1 MAGIAEV
8 GAKDGKKPEK
18 EHSKVTI
25 YFGVFFDGTN
35 NHRLQV
41 MIGKMYRKK
50 EKVNKENSELTE
62 DEKSI
67 AEKFTLDY
75 QLEAQISKSL
85 EFDEDRLKRLEA
97 FRKDN
102 RSLTVYDQ
110 RYIDYEMNEVN
121 KNKENIASYNSLLS
135 GEIDDLKDSLHKK
148 GSAIQN
154 NDFTNIALLEPFYRA
169 KEEKDIS
176 DDEFVYRI
184 YVSGSGTDR
193 VLENVGDN
201 IGAGFG
207 QGSTGVIQKVEDAL
221 TCINSKLTLFTNV
234 LGDNITLIF
243 HLFGFSRG
251 ATEARI
257 FAHVVNKQKKE
268 QDFGKSLWKHVFEGK
283 DRIKGIVK
291 KGNISI
297 PAMGIYDTVAS
308 VGVLFKN
315 TIGNKALIDYENI
328 IDTWSKLHHK
338 NVNDLGLNDL
348 GMVDDVYHIC
358 ALDEYRENFA
368 LVPIYESDARKKTE
382 IYIPGCHA
390 DVGGGYSEGK
400 DKKVTLYAG
409 DNTYYPIIPKPYH
422 LILDS
427 AKGEPVFKKEN
438 YVKLNNE
445 QWPDQNMRL
454 KLSEIGWVNSTEK
467 GEYNYIPPIS
477 FSFDKSTKKG
487 YSYIGLHLMR
497 DYFDYLGLFNIIEKF
512 SVPPDLN
519 TLKGEIKTF
528 QGKGGVDKCFEL
540 NPARYAWLRNQYL
553 HFSAEEYWNINQVK
567 VNSPHFFHKDNSK
580 YYCRIEYTNEYCKK
594 VDKEYVEYQIKR
606 LETIDNHLNQ
616 ML

>member
-8 GAKDGKKPEK
+8 GAKDSKKPENEK
-18 EHSKVTI
+18 GKVTI

-497 DYFDYLGLFNIIEKF
+497 DYFDYLGLYNIIEKF